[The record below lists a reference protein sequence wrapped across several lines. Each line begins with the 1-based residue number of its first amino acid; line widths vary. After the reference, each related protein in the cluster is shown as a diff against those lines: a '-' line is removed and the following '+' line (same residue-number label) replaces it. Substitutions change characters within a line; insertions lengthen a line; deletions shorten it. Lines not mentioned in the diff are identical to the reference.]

1 MSALPPIATTKAVR
15 VPMVMS
21 ALPSIADTC
30 AALAHVCFGPIADIL
45 PGEPYVG
52 RLVRANPI
60 ALLFA
65 DPRRTWQDPQADE
78 AELASLDSKYEA
90 SD

>member
-1 MSALPPIATTKAVR
+1 MCCVQLGQSASLLVQT
-15 VPMVMS
+15 S
-21 ALPSIADTC
+21 LNEGALMFSKVG
-30 AALAHVCFGPIADIL
+30 LQKLCFGPIADIL

>member
-1 MSALPPIATTKAVR
+1 MCCVQLGQSASLLVQT
-15 VPMVMS
+15 S
-21 ALPSIADTC
+21 LNEGALMFSKVG
-30 AALAHVCFGPIADIL
+30 LQKLCFGQIADIL

-78 AELASLDSKYEA
+78 AELASLDAKYEA